1 MYKKDKRYIVG
12 AVLTAASLL
21 ILAVT
26 FVLMGMGSDK
36 AVVWTAQSRCLIFI
50 ILRPPCGKCG
60 KRVLPTP

>member
-36 AVVWTAQSRCLIFI
+36 AVVWFYFSLPALVIGSFI
-50 ILRPPCGKCG
+50 
-60 KRVLPTP
+60 

>member
-36 AVVWTAQSRCLIFI
+36 AVVWFYFSLPALVIGSFI
-50 ILRPPCGKCG
+50 MQA
-60 KRVLPTP
+60 V